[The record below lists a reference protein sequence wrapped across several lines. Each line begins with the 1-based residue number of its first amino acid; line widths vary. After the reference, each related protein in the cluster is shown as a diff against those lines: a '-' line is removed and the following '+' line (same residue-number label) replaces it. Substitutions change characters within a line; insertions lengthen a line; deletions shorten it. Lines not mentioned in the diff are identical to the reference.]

1 MKVPRRSEEKKDR
14 SYIGHDEVKIFLNAI
29 KGDPLEV
36 SLILTLF
43 YGFRRKEV
51 VGLKWDAIHSDG
63 KLYVEHTVALANQP
77 VAKDRTKNDASYRAY
92 PIPDWVAEKLAAIRK
107 EQERNRKLFEDSYN
121 ESGYMFTRED
131 GRPYRPDYL
140 TKRFKK
146 LVRADE
152 RLDDS
157 LTLHSLRASC
167 VSILIHEGVDI
178 KDVQAWVGHR
188 DVQTTLNIYART
200 NEARKEKTA
209 DLLSTAMFLENS

>member
-1 MKVPRRSEEKKDR
+1 
-14 SYIGHDEVKIFLNAI
+14 
-29 KGDPLEV
+29 
-36 SLILTLF
+36 
-43 YGFRRKEV
+43 
-51 VGLKWDAIHSDG
+51 
-63 KLYVEHTVALANQP
+63 
-77 VAKDRTKNDASYRAY
+77 
-92 PIPDWVAEKLAAIRK
+92 
-107 EQERNRKLFEDSYN
+107 
-121 ESGYMFTRED
+121 
-131 GRPYRPDYL
+131 RPYRPDYL
-140 TKRFKK
+140 TKRFKT